1 MAVDS
6 SPASRVSWKDKL
18 LGGSV
23 SNSLDGDANIDL
35 KFVEGDICRSNLNG
49 IPTIDFSDRTNKIL
63 IKRMELTVA
72 PLDPWTVFGHYLTV
86 QLWTVD
92 FYPSRPFP
100 YGVLAWI
107 RFLGLS
113 GFLYQKKILE
123 EISSLVGEVVKLD
136 IKTDNQERGQFTRM
150 AIFVDL
156 EKPLTSQV
164 LVNGRLQQVEF
175 EPLLEVEAVMKERE
189 TSRAL

>member
-49 IPTIDFSDRTNKIL
+49 
-63 IKRMELTVA
+63 
-72 PLDPWTVFGHYLTV
+72 
-86 QLWTVD
+86 
-92 FYPSRPFP
+92 
-100 YGVLAWI
+100 
-107 RFLGLS
+107 LS

-136 IKTDNQERGQFTRM
+136 IKTDNKERGQFTRM

-175 EPLLEVEAVMKERE
+175 EPLLEVCFLYGEGDPTGSLRTETAPARTGVALSAVGDAFGPWMMVEHK
-189 TSRAL
+189 SRCK

>member
-49 IPTIDFSDRTNKIL
+49 IPTIDFSDHTNKIL

-72 PLDPWTVFGHYLTV
+72 VKLIGCNIGYGALFNRITS
-86 QLWTVD
+86 LWTLGQCLGTISQFNCGLWIFTLQD
-92 FYPSRPFP
+92 PFP
-100 YGVLAWI
+100 TVCW
-107 RFLGLS
+107 LGS
-113 GFLYQKKILE
+113 AF
-123 EISSLVGEVVKLD
+123 
-136 IKTDNQERGQFTRM
+136 
-150 AIFVDL
+150 
-156 EKPLTSQV
+156 
-164 LVNGRLQQVEF
+164 
-175 EPLLEVEAVMKERE
+175 
-189 TSRAL
+189 